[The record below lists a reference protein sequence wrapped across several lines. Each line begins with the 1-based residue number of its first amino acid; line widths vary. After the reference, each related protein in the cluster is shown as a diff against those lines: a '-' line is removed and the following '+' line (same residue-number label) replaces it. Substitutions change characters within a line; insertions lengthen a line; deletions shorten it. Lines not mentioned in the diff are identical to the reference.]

1 MACAARGLLVL
12 QDFAKSYRLYVV
24 CFMLHVTCRMLLQ
37 ALQSLNGDLF
47 DLTISD
53 MVELS
58 RMFDVHGE
66 GAIDIAT
73 LRAYIRKVDD
83 PPEPPPSQRVRRES
97 TVMLEKWNQVRGDS
111 EATRQAYFNKD
122 ATKLAKRIP
131 KTRKSTWQLL
141 YCGGAAPVAQSLAE
155 VCNDLKI
162 NFHQESFKW

>member
-1 MACAARGLLVL
+1 MVCAARGLLVL

-97 TVMLEKWNQVRGDS
+97 TVMLEKWNQVRGDLP
-111 EATRQAYFNKD
+111 TGCPGMCTY
-122 ATKLAKRIP
+122 
-131 KTRKSTWQLL
+131 
-141 YCGGAAPVAQSLAE
+141 
-155 VCNDLKI
+155 
-162 NFHQESFKW
+162 